1 MSSRN
6 IPVLRT
12 QPQGVTQMVKN
23 EKQHIEKTRAK
34 QGFPADS
41 PEPYKIAA
49 STPFDFGAKN
59 LTPYGG
65 LFPVSTML
73 EKLGFKKLIEETLTI
88 HRIPRAMTIYQFLLG
103 MVLAIYVGFSRLN
116 HLRFVAQD
124 PMLTGIL
131 QVGTLPPQCTFW
143 RFLTSLPVTVAQQ
156 LLKLQRLLRERVW
169 EAANVRLP
177 SMRST
182 RLPSS
187 SWRARPRVCWKSW
200 KRPTGGPRR
209 RRTPTNNA
217 SFSISPRVGGR
228 PIGSSLCAT

>member
-6 IPVLRT
+6 FPVLRT

-73 EKLGFKKLIEETLTI
+73 EKLGFKKLIEETLT
-88 HRIPRAMTIYQFLLG
+88 R
-103 MVLAIYVGFSRLN
+103 
-116 HLRFVAQD
+116 
-124 PMLTGIL
+124 
-131 QVGTLPPQCTFW
+131 W
-143 RFLTSLPVTVAQQ
+143 
-156 LLKLQRLLRERVW
+156 K
-169 EAANVRLP
+169 
-177 SMRST
+177 ST
-182 RLPSS
+182 RLNSS
-187 SWRARPRVCWKSW
+187 H
-200 KRPTGGPRR
+200 GY
-209 RRTPTNNA
+209 
-217 SFSISPRVGGR
+217 ISYAVFC
-228 PIGSSLCAT
+228 LKK